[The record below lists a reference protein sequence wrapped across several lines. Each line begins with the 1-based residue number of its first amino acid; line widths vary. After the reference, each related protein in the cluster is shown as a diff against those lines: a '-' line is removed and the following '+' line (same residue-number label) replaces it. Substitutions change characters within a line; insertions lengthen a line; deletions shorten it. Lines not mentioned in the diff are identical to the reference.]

1 MLDCF
6 RRADLFDTS
15 SVEGGTPIGIS
26 KLVGS
31 RRCPLTLLTDEGIA
45 LIRLELIELSDVVGD
60 LGVVLPPLD
69 ANRRHDGDNGL
80 ILALSDEFFDGA
92 AGDPASPCEADD
104 HSRYRAHDHSPATW
118 FYPGR
123 DCRQFHERSFLC
135 VWGEGFSPIRSV
147 SESVIIATVNG
158 TSRHYIPL
166 TSDDSALLIAALWQ
180 GPKAA

>member
-6 RRADLFDTS
+6 RRADLFGTS

-104 HSRYRAHDHSPATW
+104 HSRYRAHDHSRQ
-118 FYPGR
+118 PGFTQGGIVVSSMNVPSSVFGEKDFLPFDR
-123 DCRQFHERSFLC
+123 DKIHE
-135 VWGEGFSPIRSV
+135 
-147 SESVIIATVNG
+147 
-158 TSRHYIPL
+158 
-166 TSDDSALLIAALWQ
+166 LLQ
-180 GPKAA
+180 K